1 MMKRTH
7 QAVVFFG
14 FLALSFASM
23 GCNTELKRARESVK
37 KKDFQQ
43 AADLYENVLK
53 NDPEN
58 EEALREVSQLYCETM
73 KNNFKCTTKIEDL
86 YKKFPADPKIKAWF
100 KEAKF
105 GRAKSL
111 YMQMQLKAAASE
123 LKDYVKLVKDDGTAY
138 FMYGNIKFRLN
149 KNPPFNST
157 QMDELKKAM
166 DFFALAVKN
175 SKPTDSMAMFDEKVE
190 SLVQWES
197 YVQTGIICEAFIT
210 EDFKKFM
217 KEQEGKKPA
226 AAPAPRRRKRRR
238 RKKAAAPV
246 AEGPKFK
253 PNKEYFDK
261 AIAAFTA
268 ASKITQPNKHKVW
281 LPYFKIGQFHA
292 QFLGELEKGVEW
304 MKKAYDL
311 NQINASV
318 VGNLKMIYDQLAE
331 KAEKAE
337 EKDKKA
343 EYEKLSQEFA
353 SKMESL
359 QGKR

>member
-1 MMKRTH
+1 MRKRTH

-14 FLALSFASM
+14 FLVLSFATM

-37 KKDFQQ
+37 KKDFRQ

-53 NDPEN
+53 ADPEN
-58 EEALREVSQLYCETM
+58 EEALREVTQLYCETM
-73 KNNFKCTTKIEDL
+73 KNNFKCTSKIEDL
-86 YKKFPADPKIKAWF
+86 YKKFPNDAKIKGWYKDAM
-100 KEAKF
+100 F

-111 YMQMQLKAAASE
+111 YMQMQLKAAASS

-138 FMYGNIKFRLN
+138 FMFGNIKFRLN
-149 KNPPFNST
+149 KNPPFSSS
-157 QMDELKKAM
+157 QMDELKEAVKYFEM
-166 DFFALAVKN
+166 AVKN

-197 YVQTGIICEAFIT
+197 LVQTGIIYEAFIM
-210 EDFKKFM
+210 EDYKKFL
-217 KEQEGKKPA
+217 KEQEGKQPV
-226 AAPAPRRRKRRR
+226 AAPKPRRKRRR
-238 RKKAAAPV
+238 RRKKAEPV

-253 PNKEYFDK
+253 PNKDYFDK
-261 AIAAFTA
+261 AVAAFEA
-268 ASKITQPNKHKVW
+268 AAKLTQPNKHKVW
-281 LPYFKIGQFHA
+281 LPLFKVGQFHA
-292 QFLGELEKGVEW
+292 QFMGDLEKGVEL

-311 NQINASV
+311 NQINPSV
-318 VGNLKMIYDQLAE
+318 VGNLKMLYDQLAE
-331 KAEKAE
+331 KAEKAG
-337 EKDKKA
+337 EKSKKA